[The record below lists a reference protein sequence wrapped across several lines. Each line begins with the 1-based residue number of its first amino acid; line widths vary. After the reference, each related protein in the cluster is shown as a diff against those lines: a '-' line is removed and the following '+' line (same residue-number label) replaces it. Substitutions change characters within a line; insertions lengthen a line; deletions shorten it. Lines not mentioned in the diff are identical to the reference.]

1 MQSLLWEQSVGTIT
15 PRDYQVESV
24 ANSFRLWDGG
34 TVGVLCRA
42 GTGMGKTI
50 IACLKAKRWMD
61 TPNSRI
67 MVLSY
72 EQELVR
78 QFAQE
83 VRDVLGTEVSIG
95 IEMGNEEISPG
106 QIPDIVVASRQSLM
120 THELATV
127 EQREVLAKL
136 GLSDVGLLTKSKA
149 VKAIAALRTEVDIQI
164 VADEIAEWNSNYR
177 CNQELGRVSRLYK
190 FDWRDNWL
198 LVMDEAHKYSMKL
211 KTVGHIVEWFEKNP
225 NHRRLGITATPKR
238 RDNVSIGTKLFP
250 GISLDFPFTRAVEEG
265 YAVPYVQRFIQVESI
280 DFKAMKEACK
290 GSQEKWDAEVNK
302 HLNTEKE
309 LAKLCGPLLDM
320 VRERRTLIFSP
331 SVEMAQNVADYINA
345 RCECKCSQCEAVS
358 WQPNMRV
365 GDGAQCKCGAM
376 LGPDDVTRSGTQA
389 HCLHGSIPH
398 KNRIEVY
405 RRHKS
410 GGFQFLSVCGLC
422 IARDSLILTD
432 RGEVPIQDVTT
443 DMRVW
448 DGVEFVSHDGVIF
461 KGHRSTIEYAG
472 LRATE
477 DHNVWTAEGWKT
489 LADCK
494 QRGLAIAVAGIG
506 GRPVREADR
515 YYRAHDLHWQP
526 ATPRSPLRGLRRENA
541 SAVLSVSTG
550 QIALPRLL
558 YAQPQPQEN
567 AEQSSGWQDF
577 LQTPPSG
584 QRRNRAR
591 GCRQSGWLRRS
602 VRRLR
607 DGIHQAF
614 VRIANWT
621 RRLQAL
627 LQAIW
632 RPQLAADALSC
643 GKETVQQSARQALR
657 RLWRPWHPVQFFI
670 ANGNGRLD
678 HGQSWLAPSI
688 EPGPEG
694 QQRPLRAWQP
704 AVRDKH
710 ESGQQPATAPEEVY
724 DILNAGPRHRFT
736 ANGLI
741 VSNCREGYNDPEVSC
756 VAIFRPV
763 SKAASSLA
771 EQMKGRGCRPLRGCI
786 DGLTIASA
794 RRAAI
799 AQSNKPN
806 CLIVDLVGVTGLA
819 DCASTVQI
827 YAEGLPD
834 AILARAEEIA
844 MAGGVDDPREAV
856 EQAKREAAEEQDRQR
871 REREERERK
880 RIEAA
885 ERRAK
890 LDPEVTYTAHEI
902 GTAAHE
908 ARDPSMAS
916 DKMLKFIRFLGM
928 EFVGWEP
935 SRAQA
940 SRIIGQLQ
948 AGELPSEVA
957 RTNRIDADCWRPARP
972 STKQCFFMRKI
983 GYRGTL
989 DITPKQASDIID
1001 KIQGGSKPASGKPS
1015 YSQGIRDCESHE
1027 QLSELGREIAAAYK
1041 AGAIGE
1047 AEYRRLI
1054 QEGHEQR
1061 GRVF

>member
-24 ANSFRLWDGG
+24 ANSFRLWDSG

-198 LVMDEAHKYSMKL
+198 VVMDEAHKYSMKL
-211 KTVGHIVEWFEKNP
+211 RTVGHIVEWFEKNP

-265 YAVPYVQRFIQVESI
+265 YAVPYVQKFIQVESI
-280 DFKAMKEACK
+280 DFKALKEACK

-320 VRERRTLIFSP
+320 VGERRTLIFSP

-389 HCLHGSIPH
+389 HCLHGGIPH

-410 GGFQFLSVCGLC
+410 GGFQMLSVCGL
-422 IARDSLILTD
+422 
-432 RGEVPIQDVTT
+432 
-443 DMRVW
+443 
-448 DGVEFVSHDGVIF
+448 
-461 KGHRSTIEYAG
+461 
-472 LRATE
+472 
-477 DHNVWTAEGWKT
+477 
-489 LADCK
+489 
-494 QRGLAIAVAGIG
+494 
-506 GRPVREADR
+506 
-515 YYRAHDLHWQP
+515 
-526 ATPRSPLRGLRRENA
+526 
-541 SAVLSVSTG
+541 
-550 QIALPRLL
+550 
-558 YAQPQPQEN
+558 
-567 AEQSSGWQDF
+567 
-577 LQTPPSG
+577 
-584 QRRNRAR
+584 
-591 GCRQSGWLRRS
+591 
-602 VRRLR
+602 
-607 DGIHQAF
+607 
-614 VRIANWT
+614 
-621 RRLQAL
+621 
-627 LQAIW
+627 
-632 RPQLAADALSC
+632 
-643 GKETVQQSARQALR
+643 
-657 RLWRPWHPVQFFI
+657 
-670 ANGNGRLD
+670 
-678 HGQSWLAPSI
+678 
-688 EPGPEG
+688 
-694 QQRPLRAWQP
+694 
-704 AVRDKH
+704 
-710 ESGQQPATAPEEVY
+710 
-724 DILNAGPRHRFT
+724 
-736 ANGLI
+736 
-741 VSNCREGYNDPEVSC
+741 CREGYNDPEVAC

-799 AQSNKPN
+799 AQSDKPN

-856 EQAKREAAEEQDRQR
+856 EQAKREAAEEQERQR

-890 LDPEVTYTAHEI
+890 LDPEVTYTTHEI

-916 DKMLKFIRFLGM
+916 EKMLKFIRFLGM
-928 EFVGWEP
+928 EFMGWEP

-957 RTNRIDADCWRPARP
+957 RTNRIDADCWREARP

-1001 KIQGGSKPASGKPS
+1001 QIQGGGKPASGKPN

-1027 QLSELGREIAAAYK
+1027 QLSELGREIAAAYRE
-1041 AGAIGE
+1041 GAIGE